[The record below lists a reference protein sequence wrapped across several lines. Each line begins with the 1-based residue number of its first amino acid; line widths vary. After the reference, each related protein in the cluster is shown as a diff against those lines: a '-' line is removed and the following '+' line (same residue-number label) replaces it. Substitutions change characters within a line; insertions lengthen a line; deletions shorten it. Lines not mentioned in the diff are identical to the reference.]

1 MPIYAQ
7 LLMAP
12 FSDPSGVSQSYR
24 GHLPTLSTSIDPT
37 RLGQADVIDAGQL
50 EQRLL
55 PQLLVG
61 G

>member
-1 MPIYAQ
+1 MV
-7 LLMAP
+7 P
-12 FSDPSGVSQSYR
+12 FSDPGGLSQSYR
-24 GHLPTLSTSIDPT
+24 GHLPTLSTSVDPT

-55 PQLLVG
+55 PKLLVG